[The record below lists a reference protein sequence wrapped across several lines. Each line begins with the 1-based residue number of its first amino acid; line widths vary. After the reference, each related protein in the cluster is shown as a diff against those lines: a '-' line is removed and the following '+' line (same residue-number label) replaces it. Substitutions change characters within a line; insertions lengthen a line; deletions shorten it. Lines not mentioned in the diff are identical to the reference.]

1 MEGKWNMLSYIFGF
15 SLSYFT
21 SSWKYQ
27 AAETWTSQKF
37 QKLSDPLKWAKL
49 YQSFPAPI
57 TSAVLCK
64 AADFIQMNSRLK
76 HIHANKYLCKT
87 LQYPAYL

>member
-1 MEGKWNMLSYIFGF
+1 MECAQLNLCIFF
-15 SLSYFT
+15 ILFHKFL
-21 SSWKYQ
+21 KYQ

-57 TSAVLCK
+57 TSAVFCW
-64 AADFIQMNSRLK
+64 AADFIQMNSNLK
-76 HIHANKYLCKT
+76 HTNKYLCKT
-87 LQYPAYL
+87 L